1 MAKCLSVMQCL
12 WSGLARGRGWLSG
25 PGGSLSLFLF
35 LNRCWLLD
43 LDMAV
48 VLIRP
53 NAKVLVSVS
62 FCDIFKMSLKSRTSI
77 QHDVSKG
84 LILGQV
90 RLVDNIMACTL

>member
-1 MAKCLSVMQCL
+1 MPQCHAVSVVRVGERPWVVV
-12 WSGLARGRGWLSG
+12 WSWQL
-25 PGGSLSLFLF
+25 SLSLF

-43 LDMAV
+43 LDKTV

-53 NAKVLVSVS
+53 NATVLVSVS
-62 FCDIFKMSLKSRTSI
+62 LCDIFKMSLKSRTSI